1 MPMNDILNN
10 IANKN
15 KGIIQTSNAVEAGI
29 SKASLYKFLEEHD
42 FEKVAH
48 GIYACKDAAVDYM
61 YIISLRSKQAVFS
74 HDTALYL
81 HKMTD
86 RVVMPNKYSVTVKT
100 GYNPSSLKAD
110 ELKVFTIKS
119 DLHEVGLTS
128 GLTPLGHTVAVYNV
142 ERTICD
148 ILRSR
153 NNIDNNT
160 FQEALRSYAKR
171 TDRNI
176 KLLMDYARAFRVDK
190 LLIKYL
196 EILL

>member
-1 MPMNDILNN
+1 MLMNEILNN
-10 IANKN
+10 IVNEN
-15 KGIIQTSNAVEAGI
+15 KGIIQTSNAVDAGI

-48 GIYACKDAAVDYM
+48 GIYACKDATVDYM

-81 HKMTD
+81 HKLTD
-86 RVVMPNKYSVTVKT
+86 RTASPNKYSVTVKT

-110 ELKVFTIKS
+110 GLTVFTIKS
-119 DLHEVGLTS
+119 ELHKVGLTY
-128 GLTPLGHTVAVYNV
+128 GLTPLGHTVAVYNI

-153 NNIDNNT
+153 NTIDSSI
-160 FQEALRSYAKR
+160 FQDALKNYAKR

-176 KLLMDYARAFRVDK
+176 KLLMEYARAFRVDK